1 MDIQYLPISE
11 VKPYDRN
18 PRFNDQ
24 AVEAVAKSITEYG
37 FLNPIV
43 VDADHVIICGH
54 TRYRAALFLK
64 LSEVPVIVA
73 DKLMPEQVKAYR
85 IADNKTS
92 EFATWDWDALTLEIK
107 ELQESERDL
116 SILGFSSDVL
126 EELLYQDQ
134 EDTIWDGETPPDYL
148 PEMPVGAAKSKVGA
162 IYELG
167 EHRLLVGP
175 RIDNSLMS
183 TLLFDGSA
191 RLYLARVREW
201 NNDVGVIL
209 RNGSSGLGAG
219 GAFYV
224 MLNDKDTLDV
234 RQACD
239 GCELEIHET
248 LLWLKSHFR
257 TDFINYQVQNDSVL
271 YGWKPGASHKWYSD
285 RKQTNLL
292 QYNNA
297 PSGEDPVALSVYL
310 VRNSTVRGEVVL
322 DNFSATG
329 NTLIACEQTGRR
341 CRLIVEDPKA
351 ADLIRCRWAEFV
363 NGQNCNW
370 ESLTPQVNKKG
381 KK

>member
-1 MDIQYLPISE
+1 MNIQYLPIGD
-11 VKPYDRN
+11 VRPYDRN

-24 AVEAVAKSITEYG
+24 AVDAVARSISEYG

-43 VDADHVIICGH
+43 VDSENVIICGH
-54 TRYRAALFLK
+54 TRYRAALLLK
-64 LSEVPVIVA
+64 LAEVPVLIA
-73 DKLMPEQVKAYR
+73 DKLTPDQVKAYR

-92 EFATWDWDALTLEIK
+92 EFATWNYDALIVEIQ
-107 ELQESERDL
+107 ELQDAGRDV
-116 SILGFSSDVL
+116 SILGFANDVL
-126 EELLYQDQ
+126 EELLYHEQ
-134 EDTIWDGETPPDYL
+134 EDTIWDGETEPDYL
-148 PEMPVGAAKSKVGA
+148 PEMPDTPPVSESGS

-167 EHRLLVGP
+167 EHRLLVCP

-201 NNDVGVIL
+201 NNDIGVIL
-209 RNGSSGLGAG
+209 RNGSSGLAAG

-224 MLNDKDTLDV
+224 NISDRDTLNV
-234 RQACD
+234 RQACA
-239 GCELEIHET
+239 GCELEVHET

-257 TDFINYQVQNDSVL
+257 TDTVNYQVQNDSVL

-297 PSGEDPVALSVYL
+297 PSGEDPVAMSVYL
-310 VRNSTVRGEVVL
+310 IRNSTVRGDVVL
-322 DNFSATG
+322 DNFSHTG
-329 NTLIACEQTGRR
+329 NTMVACEQTGRR
-341 CRLIVEDPKA
+341 CRMVVEDPAA

-363 NGQNCNW
+363 NGPGCNW
-370 ESLTPQVNKKG
+370 ASLTPKINCKG